1 MSYDDIVIFE
11 NQLNDDIPSEITS
24 EITSETNNSIFQR
37 NVFNLPEDL
46 FIPTESSTSYDL
58 IEIYKNNKTA
68 EFIDIIFKNNI
79 LPSKLL
85 MLENLTELVIR
96 KCPLDE
102 ISLLPVNLEKATFNK
117 CGLKIVSCK
126 NFPANLKYVNFSDNR
141 LELFID
147 IIPSIT
153 HLYLDDN
160 RLTYINDLPEG
171 IQVISL
177 KNNMIKKINFLR
189 HNLKELYLNNNQIKD
204 IDDLFDSIEILDV
217 SKNNI
222 SIIKMLPN
230 RLKILIAYNCK
241 ITNFLC
247 KFPPFLEKLDLYNN
261 NLEFIPDFT
270 DEIKWVDLSS
280 NELRVLPKNI
290 SKLNYL
296 DISSNSNLIYDP
308 TNIDWNIFM
317 ENKVL
322 NKEFIMDEQYTNNRE
337 NDDRDYDN
345 DYIINSSSDSI
356 INISDLNNSSIE
368 SSSESD
374 FDDNLLDIN
383 KFKRNNRI
391 KKSLHRNNN
400 LNINNNDNLDELFGN
415 EFNIYDTNKNNNIEK
430 DNNTYDNTDDKLMSI
445 IRNIRNN
452 SESNNSE
459 SNNSESNNFK
469 QKRIVKAL
477 KTFSI

>member
-1 MSYDDIVIFE
+1 
-11 NQLNDDIPSEITS
+11 
-24 EITSETNNSIFQR
+24 
-37 NVFNLPEDL
+37 
-46 FIPTESSTSYDL
+46 
-58 IEIYKNNKTA
+58 
-68 EFIDIIFKNNI
+68 
-79 LPSKLL
+79 
-85 MLENLTELVIR
+85 
-96 KCPLDE
+96 
-102 ISLLPVNLEKATFNK
+102 
-117 CGLKIVSCK
+117 
-126 NFPANLKYVNFSDNR
+126 
-141 LELFID
+141 
-147 IIPSIT
+147 
-153 HLYLDDN
+153 
-160 RLTYINDLPEG
+160 
-171 IQVISL
+171 
-177 KNNMIKKINFLR
+177 
-189 HNLKELYLNNNQIKD
+189 
-204 IDDLFDSIEILDV
+204 
-217 SKNNI
+217 
-222 SIIKMLPN
+222 MLPN

-241 ITNFLC
+241 ISNFLC

-374 FDDNLLDIN
+374 FDDNLSDIN
-383 KFKRNNRI
+383 TFKRNNRI

-400 LNINNNDNLDELFGN
+400 LNINNNDNNDNLDELFGN
-415 EFNIYDTNKNNNIEK
+415 EFNIYDTNKNDNIEK
-430 DNNTYDNTDDKLMSI
+430 DNTDDNTNNNTDDKLMSI
-445 IRNIRNN
+445 IRNIR
-452 SESNNSE
+452 
-459 SNNSESNNFK
+459 NNSESNNFK